1 MYFMKN
7 RRIIAIALLLVL
19 FNIVKTQT
27 ILAQQPTGKAFAT
40 IYTDFYAGFNSDEY
54 KTAFEVKRA
63 YLGYSSQLNENFY
76 AKVNLDIGSPN
87 DQSQYALLRRYAY
100 FKNAYVEYHKNNL
113 TLNFGIIPI
122 YHFKLQE
129 KTWGHRYIYKSINDE
144 HGFGYTADLGT
155 SAKYQI
161 NKTLAID
168 FSVTNGE
175 GYTKLQS
182 DDKYKVGAGVTG
194 KLQNGILFRVYSDI
208 SRDDV
213 FLTNISA
220 FAGYNYSDK
229 GAFGAE
235 YNIRLNDDFKENQQR
250 VAISTYGTW
259 NFSSNWQLFGRY
271 DYIYGN
277 IVGDE
282 LIPWSLSDDGSAII
296 AGIQYSPIK
305 ALKIA
310 LDYQDWYSKA
320 SNMGNQRF
328 LYLNLEI
335 KL

>member
-1 MYFMKN
+1 MKK
-7 RRIIAIALLLVL
+7 RQSIFFALSFVLLLL
-19 FNIVKTQT
+19 CTTQT
-27 ILAQQPTGKAFAT
+27 LWAQQPTGKAFAT
-40 IYTDFYAGFNSDEY
+40 IYTDFYAGFKSDEY
-54 KTAFEVKRA
+54 TTAFEVKRA

-100 FKNAYVEYHKNNL
+100 FKNAYVEYHKNKL

-144 HGFGYTADLGT
+144 HGLGYTADLGT
-155 SAKYQI
+155 SAKYQFS
-161 NKTLAID
+161 KTIAVD

-175 GYTKLQS
+175 GYTQLQS
-182 DDKYKVGAGVTG
+182 DDQYKVGLGLTG
-194 KLQNGILFRVYSDI
+194 KLQNGILFRAYGDL
-208 SRDDV
+208 SRDNI
-213 FLTNISA
+213 FLTNLSA
-220 FAGYNYSDK
+220 FAGYNFLDK
-229 GAFGAE
+229 GSFGAE
-235 YNIRLNDDFKENQQR
+235 YNIRLNDSFKENHRR
-250 VAISTYGTW
+250 VAVSAYGTW
-259 NFSSNWQLFGRY
+259 DFSPSWQIFGRY
-271 DYIYGN
+271 DNIAGN

-282 LIPWSLSDDGSAII
+282 LIPWSLSDDGTAII

-310 LDYQDWYSKA
+310 LNYQDWYSKA